1 MEEMLIMK
9 IDGVVLMRRKIF
21 NNIPN
26 TDNFVFIN
34 KNNYKVINVVFDYD
48 NYTIKVYVEPSFFNV

>member
-1 MEEMLIMK
+1 MEEMLIMQK
-9 IDGVVLMRRKIF
+9 DGVVLMRRKIF